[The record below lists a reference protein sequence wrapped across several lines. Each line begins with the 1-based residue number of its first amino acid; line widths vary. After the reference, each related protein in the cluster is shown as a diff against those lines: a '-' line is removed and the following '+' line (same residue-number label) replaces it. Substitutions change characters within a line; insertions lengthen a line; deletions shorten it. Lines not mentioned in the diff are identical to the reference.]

1 MFVFTPGD
9 AMSYIYVNEQGSKIM
24 VDGGYCVIE
33 TKDGTKRL
41 FPIIR
46 LNMFPYSEILI

>member
-1 MFVFTPGD
+1 MFVFTPED

-41 FPIIR
+41 FPDNTIEYVSV
-46 LNMFPYSEILI
+46 FGKY